1 MSCISQSRCN
11 RLPVEILARIFRF
24 SILRPVAI
32 YEPEERWTICR
43 VCRYWRNIMLHTP
56 LLWDDIS
63 LDVWSKDPISGEIY
77 SGTNNLHI
85 KDPLRA
91 SELLSTALLASAQ
104 RSLHVTFVCGPPTNV
119 AWLPVFSVLMEHMR
133 RIRSLKVDARTFHHL
148 IDNVS
153 IFSWRLASEA
163 SHLEVLELV
172 DQYDPFQ
179 FEYPS
184 EANVALTQSLVPH
197 LTNLHTLILRAL
209 PAFCD
214 QDLELVPPFPWHQ
227 ITHLEIECFTRDDI
241 VDVLSRCS
249 RLRALVLREDY
260 FADFED
266 IAPWDIIEPVHL
278 ETLRHLRIP
287 VIHANSQLTSA
298 HLLSTLLYLPAL
310 ESIEVPRIWVYSDLE
325 IVRDIVLRS
334 GCDLKTI
341 DVDMLHISDVSVER
355 LLKLTPN
362 LNKLVFRGQVS
373 PHLFGLMKSNKMVPN
388 LRELYVL
395 FAEDQ
400 SGTVGLP
407 LPPLGAI
414 FDAARSLRCLR
425 SLHVE
430 TCKEVLTG
438 DLLGDDSYKLP
449 LDFEIPGVIIRVDTP
464 LYSELVAKFKL
475 YFRDVKKNLLQVFTD
490 TFLNTF
496 HGAAHVPSSR
506 IAEIVRENFVV
517 VNDRLLAFER
527 FLILNPD
534 VPGVEL
540 FGYKGAL
547 NKLLE
552 IEDGQLD
559 RYRYKETA
567 ARILELI
574 PPNPR

>member
-1 MSCISQSRCN
+1 
-11 RLPVEILARIFRF
+11 
-24 SILRPVAI
+24 
-32 YEPEERWTICR
+32 
-43 VCRYWRNIMLHTP
+43 YWRNIMLHTP

-104 RSLHVTFVCGPPTNV
+104 RSLHVTF
-119 AWLPVFSVLMEHMR
+119 
-133 RIRSLKVDARTFHHL
+133 VDARTFHHL

-287 VIHANSQLTSA
+287 HVA
-298 HLLSTLLYLPAL
+298 LSPAL

-373 PHLFGLMKSNKMVPN
+373 PYLFGLMKSNKMVPN

-430 TCKEVLTG
+430 TCKEALTG

-527 FLILNPD
+527 FLMLNPD
-534 VPGVEL
+534 VPGVEVNDFRQSFWDGTDSLHRSQL